1 MRLLPATPAYWMR
14 PAHSPAVLQL
24 ATITAPFFPSL
35 SKLGEFDLVDADQL
49 PAAYQ
54 TLLAHDDHMTVTV
67 EAYHGSLVDVRVL
80 DERREGDVYTRAS
93 LLTRQSDGAVVQ
105 FGIMRINLSGL
116 SDAVRR
122 EIEQRGMPLGRI
134 LIRHNVMRH
143 VRLFKLWRIWPGSVL
158 EEHLMWPSLSEA
170 GASESRRDSATRECI
185 YGRSAGIVVEGRP
198 SVELLEIVKA

>member
-1 MRLLPATPAYWMR
+1 M
-14 PAHSPAVLQL
+14 LQL
-24 ATITAPFFPSL
+24 ATITSPFFKSL
-35 SKLGEFDLVDADQL
+35 SELGEFEEVAADEL
-49 PAAYQ
+49 PAPYQ

-67 EAYHGSLVDVRVL
+67 EAYHGSLVNVRVL
-80 DERREGDVYTRAS
+80 QERRDGDVYTRAS

-105 FGIMRINLSGL
+105 FGIMRINLVGL
-116 SDAVRR
+116 SDVVRR

-143 VRLFKLWRIWPGSVL
+143 VRLFKLWRIRPGPVVL
-158 EEHLMWPSLSEA
+158 EHLLTSVRGVAVGGVSDAEDA
-170 GASESRRDSATRECI
+170 IHRATKSASETPPTKEKQCI